1 MKGLKRKSVDTK
13 EELKEEIKD
22 GTSQVSEFSEE
33 EDNEEIVGFANILQG
48 DVFEKAQGDSD
59 EKRIRN
65 VREDGRKQRGHDEGQ
80 KDHDQEGKS
89 SGQKEASSK
98 EKSISKSEVKE
109 DDDQEEK
116 EVVHFKHGIP
126 KEISV
131 FVTAK
136 VSTLPYE
143 NIDISN
149 GITLTLPPNADRTT
163 AALARAEAYEYCENF
178 IALKVAEVR
187 KALAGTK
194 K

>member
-13 EELKEEIKD
+13 EELKEEIKN
-22 GTSQVSEFSEE
+22 GTSQVSEYSEE
-33 EDNEEIVGFANILQG
+33 EDNEKVVGFANIIQG
-48 DVFEKAQGDSD
+48 DVFEKVQGDNN
-59 EKRIRN
+59 EKRITN
-65 VREDGRKQRGHDEGQ
+65 VRENGRKQRGHDEGQ
-80 KDHDQEGKS
+80 EDHDQESKS

-98 EKSISKSEVKE
+98 EESSPKSESKE
-109 DDDQEEK
+109 SSSKEEK
-116 EVVHFKHGIP
+116 EVTHFKHGTP

-149 GITLTLPPNADRTT
+149 GITLTLPPNADHKT
-163 AALARAEAYEYCENF
+163 AVLARAEAYEYCENF
-178 IALKVAEVR
+178 IALRVTEIR
-187 KALAGTK
+187 KSLAGAK